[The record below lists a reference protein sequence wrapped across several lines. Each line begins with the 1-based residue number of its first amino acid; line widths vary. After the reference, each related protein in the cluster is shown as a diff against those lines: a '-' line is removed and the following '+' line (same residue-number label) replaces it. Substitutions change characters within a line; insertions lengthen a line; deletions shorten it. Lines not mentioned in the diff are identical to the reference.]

1 MSYDRE
7 QWEEVAFQVYEEM
20 DGSIRSGYYPTG
32 EGLVDGN
39 IAIDYTFGNFP
50 IQPNEDRA
58 GMVTSLPL
66 GVLDSHKIAAVEW
79 NAYPLKGGPTAG
91 SRNYMVTAVEYLPNE
106 SVGEYGNIY
115 EYTSQNN
122 LQVGDVVDIDIY
134 SDWGSA
140 TSREVLYADATK
152 FWTTDEMGTG
162 KLTGLYGRVDVV
174 NEPWNGHVF
183 SGEGALFYA
192 PRVGIFDGATI
203 EESKVTN
210 YFNYLREIGVDPEI
224 LKDMTFVN
232 GEDEWDNVE
241 GDSNYDGIVLYSYI
255 PAEVVLYENAQG
267 NPVYGSD
274 LDGCILASLGFVA
287 NDELYVGSNNVED
300 FMVMVVSNDPRK
312 DNEGWW

>member
-7 QWEEVAFQVYEEM
+7 QWEDVAFQVFEDM
-20 DGSIRSGYYPTG
+20 GGSIRNGYYPTG

-39 IAIDYTFGNFP
+39 VAIDYTFGNFP

-91 SRNYMVTAVEYLPNE
+91 SRNYKVTDAEYLGGY
-106 SVGEYGNIY
+106 SYQ
-115 EYTSQNN
+115 YTSQND
-122 LQVGDVVDIDIY
+122 LQVGDVVIVSGAEDF
-134 SDWGSA
+134 SFSNA
-140 TSREVLYADATK
+140 QQVVYADKTK
-152 FWTTDEMGTG
+152 FIIENELTDGP
-162 KLTGLYGRVDVV
+162 KVTGLYEGRVDVID
-174 NEPWNGHVF
+174 EPWNGHTF

-192 PRVGIFDGATI
+192 PRVGLFDGATI

-232 GEDEWDNVE
+232 GEDEWDNVD

-312 DNEGWW
+312 DNQGWW